1 MENTGTN
8 ISFKRI
14 QQLALP
20 AIIAGISEPVLS
32 STDAAIVGN
41 IANEGTASLAAA
53 GIVGGLLSAIVWILG
68 QTRSAISAIVSQNLG
83 SGTIST
89 LKTFPGQAMFA
100 NLVLSIIIV
109 LIAFSLT
116 APILH
121 MLNAKGEIF
130 DLSKTY
136 YEIRIWGIPLTL
148 FMHTMFGLFRGF
160 QNTFWPMVIAA
171 IGTVLNIGL
180 DVVLVY
186 GIDGYLPAMN
196 IEGAAWASLI
206 SQFVMAALALFFILK
221 KTNVSLKPRL
231 KKLHPEMKRL
241 IPMSLNL
248 FLRATALNVA
258 LILATR
264 QAAALGKEA
273 AAAHAIAI
281 NVWLFTA
288 FFIDGYGAAGNILG
302 GKLLGEKNYSALWK
316 LTKRVNTY
324 NFIVALMLVA
334 LSLIFYSKIGVIF
347 NKDPLVLTIFEGIFY
362 LVIISLPFNS
372 IAFTMDSIFKG
383 MGEMAYL
390 RNVLLGAT
398 LIVFIPLVIVSHYA
412 NWGLSGVWIA
422 LISWVAYRGFALII
436 KYRKKYIP
444 LIQTSH

>member
-302 GKLLGEKNYSALWK
+302 GEIVRREKLFGALETNQK
-316 LTKRVNTY
+316 SEYV
-324 NFIVALMLVA
+324 
-334 LSLIFYSKIGVIF
+334 
-347 NKDPLVLTIFEGIFY
+347 
-362 LVIISLPFNS
+362 
-372 IAFTMDSIFKG
+372 
-383 MGEMAYL
+383 
-390 RNVLLGAT
+390 
-398 LIVFIPLVIVSHYA
+398 
-412 NWGLSGVWIA
+412 
-422 LISWVAYRGFALII
+422 
-436 KYRKKYIP
+436 
-444 LIQTSH
+444 